1 MIKKILSTL
10 IVAFLVTSCGS
21 MTTGVSIGNSDIKSS
36 EIQKSVDEI
45 LTARKTVDTSQ
56 MQLVEGPELL
66 RNQAQFVIVKR
77 ILDEIALD
85 KNLSVTSADV
95 ASRRADAISRL
106 GGEGGLP
113 TALVSA
119 NLAAS
124 NLDSYLRVLI
134 ISDLLISN
142 LAASGLSE
150 EEATTQ
156 VTKLVTD
163 KAIKLG
169 VKVNTKYGKWNP
181 NTATIEAAD
190 TTGGAVTPAP

>member
-1 MIKKILSTL
+1 M
-10 IVAFLVTSCGS
+10 TS
-21 MTTGVSIGNSDIKSS
+21 GVSIGETEIKSS

-66 RNQAQFVIVKR
+66 RNQAQFIIIKR
-77 ILDEIALD
+77 ILDEVAKD

-106 GGEGGLP
+106 GGESGLP
-113 TALVSA
+113 EALVSA

-124 NLDSYLRVLI
+124 SLDAYLRVLI
-134 ISDLLISN
+134 ISDRLISE
-142 LAASGLSE
+142 LASSGLSE
-150 EEATTQ
+150 EEATSQ
-156 VTKLVTD
+156 LTKLVTD
-163 KAIKLG
+163 KALKLG

>member
-1 MIKKILSTL
+1 LIKKLFSILVLT
-10 IVAFLVTSCGS
+10 FLVTGCSS
-21 MTTGVSIGNSDIKSS
+21 MTSGVSIGETEIKSS

-66 RNQAQFVIVKR
+66 RNQAQFIIIKR
-77 ILDEIALD
+77 ILDEVAKD

-106 GGEGGLP
+106 GGESGLP
-113 TALVSA
+113 EALVSA

-124 NLDSYLRVLI
+124 SLDAYLRVLI
-134 ISDLLISN
+134 ISDRLISE
-142 LAASGLSE
+142 LASSGLSE
-150 EEATTQ
+150 EEATSQ
-156 VTKLVTD
+156 LTKLVTD
-163 KAIKLG
+163 KALKLG
-169 VKVNTKYGKWNP
+169 VRVNTKYGKWNP

>member
-169 VKVNTKYGKWNP
+169 VKVNAKYGKWNP

>member
-1 MIKKILSTL
+1 LIKKILSTL

-169 VKVNTKYGKWNP
+169 VKVNAKYGKWNP

>member
-1 MIKKILSTL
+1 MIKKIFSTL

-169 VKVNTKYGKWNP
+169 VKVNAKYGKWNP

>member
-163 KAIKLG
+163 KAIKLD
-169 VKVNTKYGKWNP
+169 VKVNAKYGKWNP

>member
-66 RNQAQFVIVKR
+66 RNQAQFVIVKK

-169 VKVNTKYGKWNP
+169 VKVNAKYGKWNP

>member
-21 MTTGVSIGNSDIKSS
+21 MTTGVSIGNLDIKSS

-66 RNQAQFVIVKR
+66 RNQAQFVIVKK

-169 VKVNTKYGKWNP
+169 VKVNAKYGKWNP

>member
-106 GGEGGLP
+106 GGEGELP

-169 VKVNTKYGKWNP
+169 VKVNAKYGKWNP

>member
-1 MIKKILSTL
+1 M
-10 IVAFLVTSCGS
+10 TS
-21 MTTGVSIGNSDIKSS
+21 GVSIGETEIKSS

-66 RNQAQFVIVKR
+66 RNQAQFIIIKR
-77 ILDEIALD
+77 ILDEVAKD
-85 KNLSVTSADV
+85 KNLTVTSADV

-106 GGEGGLP
+106 GGESGLP
-113 TALVSA
+113 EALVSA

-124 NLDSYLRVLI
+124 SLDAYLRVLI
-134 ISDLLISN
+134 ISDRLISE
-142 LAASGLSE
+142 LASSGLSE
-150 EEATTQ
+150 EEATSQ
-156 VTKLVTD
+156 LTKLVTD
-163 KAIKLG
+163 KALKLG

>member
-85 KNLSVTSADV
+85 NNLSVTSADV

-169 VKVNTKYGKWNP
+169 VKVNAKYGKWNP